1 MLRRGGRS
9 VSVDGLS
16 RLSDALRP
24 EPSCRRSL
32 SQSGTLPTGF
42 PPLAPQMSSPV
53 QLSPPFAATG
63 QPSSTAPGDSGSACR
78 SSGTPG
84 GSGGAFGR
92 GSSTGT
98 LLTSQGSL
106 SSAMVGQRESPGRSL
121 TAALSDAYLADRLRA
136 AAIPETSTVTLTI

>member
-1 MLRRGGRS
+1 M
-9 VSVDGLS
+9 SVDGLS

-24 EPSCRRSL
+24 DPSCRRSM

-63 QPSSTAPGDSGSACR
+63 QPSSSAPHNEGSACR
-78 SSGTPG
+78 GSGNPG
-84 GSGGAFGR
+84 GSSGGGGAFGR

-106 SSAMVGQRESPGRSL
+106 SSAMVGQRDPPGRGL
-121 TAALSDAYLADRLRA
+121 TTAPSDAYLADRLRA